1 MTLLVSSVLGCKPRD
16 SLEPQTEPLGGSCLT
31 FGRLN
36 WKLSHL
42 RNIIQVVNQCT
53 GILYQSNHDC
63 VSNSFVLS
71 IIETFSAL

>member
-16 SLEPQTEPLGGSCLT
+16 SLEPQTDPLGGSCLT
-31 FGRLN
+31 LGRLN

-42 RNIIQVVNQCT
+42 RNIIQVVNQCN
-53 GILYQSNHDC
+53 GLLYQSNHDY
-63 VSNSFVLS
+63 VSDRFVLA